1 MEADVDGEINRMQSS
16 ISEAAT
22 AMEKLMMSARIN
34 EAKKKDID
42 VDLKI
47 LDSCSGLLHAIEV
60 LIRAAR
66 QLQAE
71 IAADSGTVAKEF
83 YRRNQKW
90 SQGLISAAHDIGS
103 GAKCLVEA
111 ADGVIC
117 GHVKFEELIVASQE
131 IAAST
136 AQMVLASR
144 VKARK
149 ESEKMDHLSSS
160 SKTVAEKTAFVVATA
175 RACAS
180 HMTERENE
188 IDLMALSVHQSK
200 RLEMEVQIKVL
211 ELETTLEKQRKK
223 LFEIR
228 KHQYAKNNNHNL
240 DSENEKVASDAT
252 DDNP

>member
-149 ESEKMDHLSSS
+149 ESEKLDHLSSS
-160 SKTVAEKTAFVVATA
+160 SKSVAEKTAFVVATA

-180 HMTERENE
+180 QMAESENE
-188 IDLMALSVHQSK
+188 VDLMALSVHQSK

-223 LFEIR
+223 LFVIR
-228 KHQYAKNNNHNL
+228 KQSYAKNNNP
-240 DSENEKVASDAT
+240 DEETEVV
-252 DDNP
+252 

>member
-1 MEADVDGEINRMQSS
+1 MQSS
-16 ISEAAT
+16 ISEAAL
-22 AMEKLMMSARIN
+22 AMEKLMISARMN

-47 LDSCSGLLHAIEV
+47 LDSCSGLLNAIEV

-71 IAADSGTVAKEF
+71 IAADSGTVDAKEF
-83 YRRNQKW
+83 YRKNQKW

-117 GHVKFEELIVASQE
+117 GQVKFEELIVASQE

-228 KHQYAKNNNHNL
+228 KHQYAK
-240 DSENEKVASDAT
+240 KT
-252 DDNP
+252 DDEKQTHDEMDPADTADK

>member
-1 MEADVDGEINRMQSS
+1 M
-16 ISEAAT
+16 
-22 AMEKLMMSARIN
+22 
-34 EAKKKDID
+34 
-42 VDLKI
+42 
-47 LDSCSGLLHAIEV
+47 
-60 LIRAAR
+60 
-66 QLQAE
+66 
-71 IAADSGTVAKEF
+71 
-83 YRRNQKW
+83 
-90 SQGLISAAHDIGS
+90 
-103 GAKCLVEA
+103 
-111 ADGVIC
+111 
-117 GHVKFEELIVASQE
+117 ASQE

-144 VKARK
+144 VKAKK
-149 ESEKMDHLSSS
+149 ESEKLDRLSSS
-160 SKTVAEKTAFVVATA
+160 SKSVAEKTAFVVATA

-188 IDLMALSVHQSK
+188 VDLTALSVHQSK

-240 DSENEKVASDAT
+240 DSENEKVASEAT